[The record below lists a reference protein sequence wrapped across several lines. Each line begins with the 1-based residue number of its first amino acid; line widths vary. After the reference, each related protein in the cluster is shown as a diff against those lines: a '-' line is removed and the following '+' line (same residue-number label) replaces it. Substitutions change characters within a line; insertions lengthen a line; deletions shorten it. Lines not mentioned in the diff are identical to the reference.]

1 MNTFYSVQL
10 FSRIRR
16 SLCPSIC
23 RRPKPTS
30 ASVRSSS
37 ILCAGI
43 LPSVLVLSAPHA
55 ALAGLHIQPVFI
67 GGTPPPSAI
76 AGGGDLREIFQVAAE
91 AWEGVFQQGGGKW
104 NITIEF
110 CWSDT
115 GTQFGREEL
124 LEQGGNPVRITRS
137 RVFFRNT
144 AAQGGPDTFP
154 GWFADPTPRDNSEYL
169 TYTAYRASVTGGQ
182 LNVGRVYSDGTG
194 DAAGRIDLLTIA
206 THEIGHALGLDN
218 GYTGFQDQF
227 QQGLFIAIT
236 PPRPYAGLEVIL
248 SSFGPHIDGFGSTPL
263 MVPDPTPGWRQLISA
278 VDGLVIAQISSFNRP
293 DLNSPAQLAM
303 LSSAGRAPAKTM
315 LKEPRALPAG
325 PMSAETIQAGIDASG
340 AERPRRPGS
349 H

>member
-1 MNTFYSVQL
+1 MKTFYSVRL
-10 FSRIRR
+10 FSWIAR
-16 SLCPSIC
+16 SPGASTCG
-23 RRPKPTS
+23 RAKGNS
-30 ASVRSSS
+30 ATPRQPA
-37 ILCAGI
+37 ILCAGM
-43 LPSVLVLSAPHA
+43 LAGLVALAAPHA
-55 ALAGLHIQPVFI
+55 ALAGLHIKPVFI
-67 GGTPPPSAI
+67 GGTPPPPSAI
-76 AGGGDLREIFQVAAE
+76 AGGGDLQEIFQVAAE

-154 GWFADPTPRDNSEYL
+154 GWFADPTSRDNSEYL
-169 TYTAYRASVTGGQ
+169 TYIAYRANVTGGQ
-182 LNVGRVYSDGTG
+182 LNVGRVYSDATG
-194 DAAGRIDLLTIA
+194 DAAGRLDLLTIA

-218 GYTGFQDQF
+218 GYSGFQDQF

-236 PPRPYAGLEVIL
+236 PPRPYADLEVIL

-278 VDGLVIAQISSFNRP
+278 VDALVIAQISSFDRP

-303 LSSAGRAPAKTM
+303 LSFAGRVPAKTV
-315 LKEPRALPAG
+315 L
-325 PMSAETIQAGIDASG
+325 SD
-340 AERPRRPGS
+340 
-349 H
+349 